1 MWSPLHQSY
10 LQPIELVWN
19 NVNGTVGR
27 QYTTT
32 RTLADFKSRINSYF
46 ATLDTN
52 TVAGCINKANNIL
65 EELLYHMIVV
75 GFIQKY
81 GDTTDISD
89 DESDNY
95 SLGGQ

>member
-1 MWSPLHQSY
+1 M
-10 LQPIELVWN
+10 VWAN
-19 NVNGTVGR
+19 AKGTLGR

-32 RTLADFKSRINSYF
+32 RTLADFKSRINSDF
-46 ATLDTN
+46 STLDTN

-75 GFIQKY
+75 DFIQKY